1 MPKLIR
7 VKQIDTKSK
16 TYAVSSVYR
25 IKIDVDASGFIQ
37 VTIYR
42 FHGKGQQ
49 SVRSYHPVSHASLQ
63 RVLLCIPTFVKGD

>member
-1 MPKLIR
+1 MPKLTRI
-7 VKQIDTKSK
+7 KQTDEKPK

-42 FHGKGQQ
+42 FHSKGKQ
-49 SVRSYHPVSHASLQ
+49 SVRSYHPVSHASLR
-63 RVLLCIPTFVKGD
+63 RVLLCVPQFVKGD

>member
-1 MPKLIR
+1 MPKITR
-7 VKQIDTKSK
+7 VKQIDTTPK
-16 TYAVSSVYR
+16 TFAVSSVYR

-49 SVRSYHPVSHASLQ
+49 SVRSYHPVSHASLL
-63 RVLLCIPTFVKGD
+63 RVLVCIPQLAKGE